1 MSRVAMNLVAMEL
14 PDQITKPMTRT
25 QAATLRSLSIEAYQP
40 KQFAADLSRDEAE
53 ARILALKAEIA
64 LADSF

>member
-1 MSRVAMNLVAMEL
+1 MSSAAMSVAMNL
-14 PDQITKPMTRT
+14 PDQITQPMTRT

-40 KQFAADLSRDEAE
+40 KQFAKNLSRDEAE
-53 ARILALKAEIA
+53 ARIAALKAEIA

>member
-1 MSRVAMNLVAMEL
+1 MTSVAMNL
-14 PDQITKPMTRT
+14 PDQITRPMTRT

-40 KQFAADLSRDEAE
+40 KQFAADLSCDEAE
-53 ARILALKAEIA
+53 ARILALRAEIA

>member
-1 MSRVAMNLVAMEL
+1 MQRL
-14 PDQITKPMTRT
+14 PDQLMRPMTPT

-40 KQFAADLSRDEAE
+40 KQFAENLSGDEAE
-53 ARILALKAEIA
+53 RRILALKAEIE

>member
-1 MSRVAMNLVAMEL
+1 MSRL
-14 PDQITKPMTRT
+14 PDQITKPMTPT

-40 KQFAADLSRDEAE
+40 KQFAEDLTREEAE
-53 ARILALKAEIA
+53 ARIMTLLAEIE